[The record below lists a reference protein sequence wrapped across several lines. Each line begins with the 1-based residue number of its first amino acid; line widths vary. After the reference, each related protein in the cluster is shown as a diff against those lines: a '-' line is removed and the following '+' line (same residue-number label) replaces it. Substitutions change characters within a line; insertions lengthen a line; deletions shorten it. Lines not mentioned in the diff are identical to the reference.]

1 MLKESEFVKLRVGVP
16 ATHADEV
23 RAALGR
29 AGAGRMGQY
38 EYCSGSWPVT
48 GRFFPLAGAHPAIGE
63 VGTMEEVAE
72 EVIETICQR
81 DLVAEVVAAVRRVHP
96 YEEPPIDIMPRYE
109 IK

>member
-1 MLKESEFVKLRVGVP
+1 
-16 ATHADEV
+16 
-23 RAALGR
+23 
-29 AGAGRMGQY
+29 
-38 EYCSGSWPVT
+38 
-48 GRFFPLAGAHPAIGE
+48 
-63 VGTMEEVAE
+63 MEEVAE